1 MSHSIT
7 FANILFNLSIKLC
20 MIHVCVTISIYLTEI
35 WYQEMI
41 SVTLFIVKLLLIK
54 IRYGKCGI
62 VLILRHPNVADCDE
76 SMYTILV
83 FTSFGNVQM
92 RSSTISPMIV
102 WKTSSL
108 YLLCMNLIFL
118 FFRRGC

>member
-7 FANILFNLSIKLC
+7 FATILFNLSIKFC

-62 VLILRHPNVADCDE
+62 APQC
-76 SMYTILV
+76 
-83 FTSFGNVQM
+83 
-92 RSSTISPMIV
+92 
-102 WKTSSL
+102 
-108 YLLCMNLIFL
+108 LLTVTKV
-118 FFRRGC
+118 